1 MTEGTAQV
9 TRPFLVNGTLVEEL
23 TIEFKDGV
31 LSDFSAKNGGET
43 FRSYIDSDPGARRLG
58 EVALV
63 GIDSPVF
70 QSGHVFREI
79 LLDENAACHVAVG
92 NAYKTCLEGGVEM
105 TPEQLEAI
113 GWNSSTAHTDM
124 MISNEEVNVTAVTT
138 SGDEVPLLV
147 NGAWVS
153 Q

>member
-1 MTEGTAQV
+1 
-9 TRPFLVNGTLVEEL
+9 
-23 TIEFKDGV
+23 
-31 LSDFSAKNGGET
+31 
-43 FRSYIDSDPGARRLG
+43 
-58 EVALV
+58 
-63 GIDSPVF
+63 
-70 QSGHVFREI
+70 
-79 LLDENAACHVAVG
+79 
-92 NAYKTCLEGGVEM
+92 M